1 VNTCPPIFR
10 VPERDVVLL
19 LPATVKLTE
28 VFPVPLALE
37 FKLIHATVLEAF
49 QEHPGPVVRSTLPLP
64 PAAANEPELEER
76 AKVHGASAVN
86 VVALAMVE

>member
-1 VNTCPPIFR
+1 

-37 FKLIHATVLEAF
+37 FKLIHGTLLEAF
-49 QEHPGPVVRSTLPLP
+49 QEHPGAVVRSTLPLP
-64 PAAANEPELEER
+64 PAAANEAEAEESVK
-76 AKVHGASAVN
+76 AHGSEAVN